1 VCAQMFV
8 SATGDSWQDLARSVF
23 NDPAT
28 PTFLASLFFCMFV
41 LVVCWIMFNIV
52 LFILLD
58 EFG

>member
-1 VCAQMFV
+1 MFV